1 MAFVNMVQEMLGVPG
16 MNRGLAATRINE
28 AFQKIQN
35 ENVFS
40 FQCITGGW
48 LTANLL
54 GGPTSQNSFLSP
66 GTITVNPFST
76 TITAD
81 VAATMAWVAPIPY
94 PPFLT
99 QQQIRCPNY
108 SLYNIIALGNNGTV
122 AYVTTL
128 TPGSGQTPGTYTVPI
143 TDLSG
148 GGAAATVIITVD
160 ASGAVTLPTIV
171 NAVGSNYQ
179 TPSITFAEGGTP
191 ATFSVTLIATIT
203 IDRPWM
209 EPPQFNGPYAIYQ
222 AYYPAPPNFKRWFNI
237 RDTTNDEAMNW
248 WDYTQID
255 LSEEDP
261 QREIFDQPEY
271 VVPFQI
277 DNRPGS
283 PTLGQMLFELWPH
296 PITQLPYTFACQAN
310 WPALTAPTDTLPYPL
325 TEELVKERAYEMVS
339 LWKESQKGDDMERGS
354 GANWQFLVQAH
365 HEEYKDLLRQIRIM
379 DRHLMELYFT
389 KAGMSVPFNAGE
401 PFTNT
406 NGTANVGM
414 W

>member
-1 MAFVNMVQEMLGVPG
+1 MIQEMLGVPG

-35 ENVFS
+35 QNVWS
-40 FQCITGGW
+40 FQCQTGGW

-54 GGPTSQNSFLSP
+54 GGPGTQSTFLSP
-66 GTITVNPFST
+66 GAITVTPFST

-81 VAATMAWVAPIPY
+81 PVATYWWTMPIAY
-94 PPFLT
+94 PPLLT
-99 QQQIRCPNY
+99 QQQIRVPLY
-108 SLYNIIALGNNGTV
+108 SLYNIIALGNNVTV
-122 AYVTTL
+122 AYATIL
-128 TPGSGQTPGTYTVPI
+128 TGGSGQNPGVYSVPVLDI
-143 TDLSG
+143 G
-148 GGAAATVIITVD
+148 GGVGATLSITVN
-160 ASGAVTLPTIV
+160 ASGAVTAPPIV
-171 NAVGSNYQ
+171 TNVGSGYENPYV
-179 TPSITFAEGGTP
+179 TFSEGGTP

-209 EPPQFNGPYAIYQ
+209 EPPQVNGQYCVYQ
-222 AYYPAPPNFKRWFNI
+222 AYYAAPPGFKRFWNI
-237 RDTTNDEAMNW
+237 RDTTNNEPMNF

-271 VVPFQI
+271 VVPYQM
-277 DNRPGS
+277 DTRPGS
-283 PTLGQMLFELWPH
+283 ATYGQQLFELWPH
-296 PITQLPYTFACQAN
+296 PISQLPYTFGCQCN
-310 WPALTAPTDTLPYPL
+310 WPALQNPNDTLPYPL
-325 TEELVKERAYEMVS
+325 TEELVKFRTYQEIA

-354 GANWQFLVQAH
+354 GANWQFLWKAH
-365 HEEYKDLLRQIRIM
+365 QEEYKEDLKQIRIM
-379 DRHLMELYFT
+379 DRHLIELYFT
-389 KAGMSVPFNAGE
+389 KARMEVPFNAGE